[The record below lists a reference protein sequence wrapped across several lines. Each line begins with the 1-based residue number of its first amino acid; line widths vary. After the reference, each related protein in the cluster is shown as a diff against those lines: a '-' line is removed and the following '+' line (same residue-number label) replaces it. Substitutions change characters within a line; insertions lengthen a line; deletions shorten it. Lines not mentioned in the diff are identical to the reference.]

1 MNNIRETTI
10 ERTIRENTPD
20 FVVGTSH
27 FVEKYHS
34 FKWQCPVHF
43 ADGVYVSKG
52 IDGKNGLELKQY
64 DMAYPDFV
72 LLDEKQCRSL
82 DKTVYNADNGLD
94 YSNPF
99 LRNHG
104 WYIEAFGDYWHSK
117 SITGMNELEHEK
129 EVVRAY
135 ESSGN
140 HVLVL
145 WEHDIKNHWY
155 EVCVPKIN
163 EFIGR
168 FKRECLCDDAYAH
181 HENVQSLS
189 DDAIACLND
198 NEYYRSIDDKESIV
212 DELCEFYHSRILPY
226 YNRNMIDV
234 DLNNVKRKYE
244 GATMYTYSSDG
255 RMMLDY
261 FFRSRMDDCCKNS
274 RSINDI
280 WHDMTLMRRA
290 ISKCFDDGRKVVSSS
305 VVLNEMIDMNGYSV
319 PRDLSFWHTLSRLK
333 RFSTEGGIFFD
344 PYAGYGE
351 RLVASWL
358 MGMKYIGIASG
369 KKNESELNALSDYL
383 GSDVEIFRGNVAD
396 AVFLKGVL
404 KGRKIDLCFTFPNR
418 FGDVVKQDDEFG
430 FSSFDDWKENWL
442 VPMMANCNAE
452 MSDNGRFIVS
462 MPPDF
467 DWSCVNGI
475 NVSGIDYYGFNEK
488 VENPYFSIGK
498 ACTVEGDDYVRCA
511 ICGEC
516 MRQLSNHVMKVHGM
530 SAREYEEKYGV
541 QTTSKVAFD
550 AKAEANK
557 RKYSGIDNHHYS
569 KRYVYLLPDGSYA
582 SKSDKY
588 KRVWG
593 VDEIKPEHIIDA
605 STIDYVPDYAK
616 NISGEEGEDYVR
628 CVICG
633 EKKGSL
639 TQHLRKVHNM
649 TSEQYSQMYGAPVH
663 SRKNEEAF
671 HQCAVNKWQT
681 QFESGAYQRAKP
693 REKVE
698 NPITRKRDDI
708 TADVMKRMMDE
719 GYTQIEMCKELKCSD
734 TTFRKWMN
742 ECGLEMP
749 SRTVTAIRKAVKGGA
764 LLNLETTPIS
774 DVQKMISEIGIERTM
789 DRFGVK
795 RTVFDTWM
803 EEHKEVKEQDKVEE
817 PVFDST
823 GQLVLFGDA
832 PVSNVKDDIPTG
844 LDDNGVADFLK
855 SHGFPY
861 PNVNDY
867 DAERTVAGIKN
878 SRSIF
883 DAEGNIQTGF
893 SYGNDILLSLFP
905 NFFEARQHG
914 KKSAM
919 WHFENNLEHILND
932 IRKHSNR
939 YPTLALVRSYLVE
952 HERVSGFRP
961 TVAKQI
967 YDKYCPENAIVLDP
981 CGGWGGRMLGAY
993 CSDRVK
999 RYDCIDACKK
1009 TCEGLERV
1017 KDTFGKIVM
1026 GKDVNVKFGA
1036 FEDVCVEDEFYDFVF
1051 TSTPY
1056 FIKEHYS
1063 DDEEESCNRYEK
1075 YEEWRNGFLKPF
1087 VEKSF
1092 KCLKNGGVFA
1102 VNIDDVVINHKKYD
1116 LCDDLKK
1123 LAEGTGF
1130 VFKERLFMKSR
1141 NRYVGTQSGEPIFVM
1156 IKEAK

>member
-1 MNNIRETTI
+1 MNFNRETSI
-10 ERTIRENTPD
+10 EKIIRENTPD
-20 FVVGTSH
+20 FVVGTSY

-43 ADGVYVSKG
+43 AKGICVSKG
-52 IDGKNGLELKQY
+52 VATDNGGFELKQL

-72 LLDEKQCRSL
+72 LLNERQCKAL
-82 DKTVYNADNGLD
+82 DKAIYNADNGLD
-94 YSNPF
+94 YANPF
-99 LRNHG
+99 LMKHG

-117 SITGMNELEHEK
+117 AITGVNEAEHERQ
-129 EVVRAY
+129 VVEAY
-135 ESSGN
+135 EKSGN
-140 HVLVL
+140 HVLIL
-145 WEHDIKNHWY
+145 WEHDILNHWY
-155 EVCVPKIN
+155 EVCEPKIN
-163 EFIGR
+163 DFIGQFR
-168 FKRECLCDDAYAH
+168 KNVDYDESYCLV
-181 HENVQSLS
+181 ENPHALS
-189 DDAIACLND
+189 DDVIRCLND
-198 NEYYRSIDDKESIV
+198 NDYYRSIGDRESIV
-212 DELCEFYHSRILPY
+212 NELCDFYHSSVKPF
-226 YNRNMIDV
+226 YNKNMIEIDWR
-234 DLNNVKRKYE
+234 NVKRKYDE
-244 GATMYTYSSDG
+244 SSVYPYSGSKDG
-255 RMMLDY
+255 RILLDY
-261 FFRSRMDDCCKNS
+261 FVRSRLDECVSNS
-274 RSINDI
+274 RSINSI
-280 WHDMTLMRRA
+280 WNDKTLMRNA
-290 ISKCFDDGRKVVSSS
+290 IRKCLDDGRKVINSNVI
-305 VVLNEMIDMNGYSV
+305 LNEMIKGNGYRV
-319 PRDLSFWHTLSRLK
+319 PEDVSLWNCIGRVK
-333 RFSTEGGIFFD
+333 RYAKNSGVFFD

-351 RLVASWL
+351 RLLASCL
-358 MGMKYIGIASG
+358 LGMKYVGVVSD
-369 KKNESELNALSDYL
+369 SRRLDELRALSDYIQFDSEL
-383 GSDVEIFRGNVAD
+383 VCADISDENMLNQILNE
-396 AVFLKGVL
+396 
-404 KGRKIDLCFTFPNR
+404 RKIDLCLTSILEIDGR
-418 FGDVVKQDDEFG
+418 HIEE
-430 FSSFDDWKENWL
+430 SMLSRIL
-442 VPMMANCNAE
+442 VNCNRNLNE
-452 MSDNGRFIVS
+452 DGMFFVYVSNG
-462 MPPDF
+462 F
-467 DWSCVNGI
+467 DWSRISGVQVNNTGYYSLDGI
-475 NVSGIDYYGFNEK
+475 SGQECY
-488 VENPYFSIGK
+488 SIGK
-498 ACTVEGDDYVRCA
+498 ACSVEGEDYVKCA

-516 MRQLSNHVMKVHGM
+516 MSHLANHIVKVHGL
-530 SAREYEEKYGV
+530 SLNEYKSKYGDAIM
-541 QTTSKVAFD
+541 SKSSM
-550 AKAEANK
+550 ENRANAN
-557 RKYSGIDNHHYS
+557 RVKYKDIENHHYK
-569 KRYVYLLPDGSYA
+569 KRVVYLLPNGGYA

-588 KRVWG
+588 KRAWG

-605 STIDYVPDYAK
+605 STVDYVPDYARK
-616 NISGEEGEDYVR
+616 IAGEEGEDYVR

-633 EKKGSL
+633 ERKGSL

-671 HQCAVNKWQT
+671 HQCAVKKWQT
-681 QFESGAYQRAKP
+681 QFESGASQHAKP

-708 TADVMKRMMDE
+708 TADILKKMMDE

-749 SRTVTAIRKAVKGGA
+749 SRTVTAIRKAVRDGA
-764 LLNLETTPIS
+764 VLNLETTPIS

-823 GQLVLFGDA
+823 GQFVLFGDA
-832 PVSNVKDDIPTG
+832 PVSNVKEDIPAG

-855 SHGFPY
+855 NHGFPY

-867 DAERTVAGIKN
+867 DVERTVAGIKN

-883 DAEGNIQTGF
+883 DAKGNIQTGF
-893 SYGNDILLSLFP
+893 SCGNDILLSLFP

-919 WHFENNLEHILND
+919 WHFENNLGHILND
-932 IRKHSNR
+932 IRKYSNR

-993 CSDRVK
+993 CSDKVK
-999 RYDCIDACKK
+999 RYDCIDACEK

-1017 KDTFGKIVM
+1017 KDTFGKIAV
-1026 GKDVNVKFGA
+1026 GKDMNVKFGA
-1036 FEDVCVEDEFYDFVF
+1036 FEDVCVADGFYDFVF

-1102 VNIDDVVINHKKYD
+1102 VNIDDVIINHKKYD

-1123 LAEGTGF
+1123 LAEDAGF

-1141 NRYVGTQSGEPIFVM
+1141 NRYVNTLSGEPIFVFT
-1156 IKEAK
+1156 K